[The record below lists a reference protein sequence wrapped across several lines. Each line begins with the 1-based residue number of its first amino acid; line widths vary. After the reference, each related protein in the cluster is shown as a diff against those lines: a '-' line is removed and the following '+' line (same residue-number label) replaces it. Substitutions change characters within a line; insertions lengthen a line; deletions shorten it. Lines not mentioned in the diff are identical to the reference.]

1 MNSVSPLVGKGM
13 GFKHA
18 KTKMSIK
25 NDEPKTALAR
35 IMDEELDF
43 GLEERKS
50 ESEED
55 DYMKQINKI

>member
-1 MNSVSPLVGKGM
+1 VGKGM

-18 KTKMSIK
+18 TTKMSIK